1 MELRRRLQQ
10 IVDSVPVSNQESAI
24 TALDS
29 TCPHSI
35 LRLKDAQV
43 EKWNCFAFAFNLVT
57 SRAYGKIAWADRRGR
72 CNTFFASPRFVQFVI
87 QKESVSEISEGETQ
101 PGDVVIYLDD
111 DRAHKHA
118 GKITPNHGRVKSKW
132 GVGLFWEHGL
142 WEVPEKFGNTL
153 RFFRDIP
160 EAKAEREFLEFAKL
174 QPGFEKFVEKYD
186 LGRFF

>member
-10 IVDSVPVSNQESAI
+10 IVDSMPVFNQELAI
-24 TALDS
+24 TELAS
-29 TCPHSI
+29 TFSHSL
-35 LRLKDAQV
+35 LRLRDAQA
-43 EKWNCFAFAFNLVT
+43 EKWNCFAFAFNLGT
-57 SRAYGKIAWADRRGR
+57 SRAYEQIAWADRRG

-87 QKESVSEISEGETQ
+87 QKESVSEISEGEAQ

-132 GVGLFWEHGL
+132 GVGHFWEHGL
-142 WEVPEKFGNTL
+142 WEVPEKYGNTV

-160 EAKAEREFLEFAKL
+160 EATAEREFLEFAKL
-174 QPGFEKFVEKYD
+174 QPGFEKFVEKHD
-186 LGRFF
+186 LRRFF